1 MTQDN
6 PDTDTQSPGTAAT
19 PNPGAQGGVLR
30 VLTMD
35 YREAAQFY
43 AKHRQA
49 KRDTTPSV
57 VPPEKEE
64 ESAQDASPSP
74 SP

>member
-6 PDTDTQSPGTAAT
+6 PDTDTQNPGTVAA
-19 PNPGAQGGVLR
+19 PDAGAPGGVLR
-30 VLTMD
+30 VLTMG

-43 AKHRQA
+43 ATHRSTEGA
-49 KRDTTPSV
+49 PAPSV
-57 VPPEKEE
+57 APPEKEE

>member
-19 PNPGAQGGVLR
+19 PNPGAPGGVLR

-35 YREAAQFY
+35 YRQAAQFY
-43 AKHRQA
+43 AKHRNA
-49 KRDTTPSV
+49 EGAPAPSV

-64 ESAQDASPSP
+64 ESAQDASPTP

>member
-1 MTQDN
+1 MTKDSL
-6 PDTDTQSPGTAAT
+6 DTDTQNVGEASG
-19 PNPGAQGGVLR
+19 PNPGAPGGVLR

-35 YREAAQFY
+35 YRQAAQFY
-43 AKHRQA
+43 AKHRNA
-49 KRDTTPSV
+49 EGAPAPSV